1 MAYQRKTRNLHDL
14 AEKAGVTAATA
25 SMALRNSPRLS
36 EAVKERIRRIAEK
49 DGFTPRSYNR
59 KQENAPGKRF
69 SHLGPVLFLDNSVDE
84 TDPIGAALLA
94 ARGPMMNEYGVD
106 FQVVNQRELAAQ
118 PKTLEKFDALFFYND
133 PPVLE
138 LIPERI
144 PAVQV
149 FGWEKQRRNCDRITA
164 NDGQIVALAV
174 EFLRKAGVE
183 RSAIFW
189 RDDIVRIPDH
199 PRITRFLAEMNA
211 LGIETTEFRFGKY
224 DTDFTGRLKQYI
236 EAGSE
241 RIGFFGFNAR
251 CGVKLCCGLDS
262 LGLLQK
268 YSPTNVIVCDNS
280 VLLRDFWPNPAL
292 IDLDL
297 PLMAKRAL
305 EMLFWR
311 MEQPGIPEAFVLQ
324 APRPLQ

>member
-1 MAYQRKTRNLHDL
+1 MQRLDKILSD
-14 AEKAGVTAATA
+14 AGVA
-25 SMALRNSPRLS
+25 SRKELRGLIRTGRVQVNGVPALRP
-36 EAVKERIRRIAEK
+36 E
-49 DGFTPRSYNR
+49 
-59 KQENAPGKRF
+59 
-69 SHLGPVLFLDNSVDE
+69 
-84 TDPIGAALLA
+84 
-94 ARGPMMNEYGVD
+94 
-106 FQVVNQRELAAQ
+106 
-118 PKTLEKFDALFFYND
+118 EKFDEKTAELTIDGAPVEKLHTVLLMLHKPAGYVTSTDD
-133 PPVLE
+133 PGGPSVLE

>member
-1 MAYQRKTRNLHDL
+1 M
-14 AEKAGVTAATA
+14 
-25 SMALRNSPRLS
+25 
-36 EAVKERIRRIAEK
+36 
-49 DGFTPRSYNR
+49 
-59 KQENAPGKRF
+59 
-69 SHLGPVLFLDNSVDE
+69 
-84 TDPIGAALLA
+84 
-94 ARGPMMNEYGVD
+94 
-106 FQVVNQRELAAQ
+106 
-118 PKTLEKFDALFFYND
+118 
-133 PPVLE
+133 
-138 LIPERI
+138 
-144 PAVQV
+144 
-149 FGWEKQRRNCDRITA
+149 
-164 NDGQIVALAV
+164 
-174 EFLRKAGVE
+174 
-183 RSAIFW
+183 
-189 RDDIVRIPDH
+189 RIPDH

>member
-1 MAYQRKTRNLHDL
+1 M
-14 AEKAGVTAATA
+14 
-25 SMALRNSPRLS
+25 
-36 EAVKERIRRIAEK
+36 
-49 DGFTPRSYNR
+49 
-59 KQENAPGKRF
+59 
-69 SHLGPVLFLDNSVDE
+69 
-84 TDPIGAALLA
+84 
-94 ARGPMMNEYGVD
+94 
-106 FQVVNQRELAAQ
+106 
-118 PKTLEKFDALFFYND
+118 
-133 PPVLE
+133 
-138 LIPERI
+138 
-144 PAVQV
+144 
-149 FGWEKQRRNCDRITA
+149 
-164 NDGQIVALAV
+164 

-268 YSPTNVIVCDNS
+268 YSPTKCDCLRQQRPAAG
-280 VLLRDFWPNPAL
+280 LLADPAL

>member
-94 ARGPMMNEYGVD
+94 ALGPMMNEYGVD
-106 FQVVNQRELAAQ
+106 FQGV
-118 PKTLEKFDALFFYND
+118 ND